1 MASRQT
7 IVRNCSK
14 MSKARLHDLLMI
26 GWQRT
31 IARHGKGA
39 VAEELEISTVA
50 VDKQLS
56 GSMPDFSL
64 IVNAY
69 GFDSE
74 VLDDVADALG
84 VRIVPKEAVCD
95 TDDLNLLL
103 SRALVKFT
111 EAIHPH
117 GPGGRPIIHTEYLD
131 GEELMRSVHVET
143 GKWLAR
149 CADIRRPR
157 AVA

>member
-1 MASRQT
+1 MRQRQT
-7 IVRNCSK
+7 IVRNCS
-14 MSKARLHDLLMI
+14 MIGKAGLHDLLMI
-26 GWQRT
+26 GWQRA
-31 IARHGKGA
+31 IAKFGKGPF
-39 VAEELEISTVA
+39 AEALEISTVA

-74 VLDDVADALG
+74 VLDDVLDEMGL
-84 VRIVPKEAVCD
+84 RIVPKEAACD

-103 SRALVKFT
+103 ARALVKLN
-111 EAIHPH
+111 EATHPD
-117 GPGGRPIIHTEYLD
+117 GPGGRTIVHTEYLD
-131 GEELMRSVHVET
+131 GELVMRSLHKAAGAWIE
-143 GKWLAR
+143 R
-149 CADIRRPR
+149 CAVIRGDR